1 MVDKHEDFG
10 ETSREINRRYILG
23 SGKEVD
29 EETQQ
34 VCAKMHILIEN
45 EKHTNFCYVKFF
57 RGKMFD
63 PQGIDATKIGLAEFK
78 RVKENI
84 FNLYFNYLKTKN
96 GESLIRA
103 EREYIHV

>member
-10 ETSREINRRYILG
+10 EASREINRRYILG
-23 SGKEVD
+23 NGKETKT
-29 EETQQ
+29 ETQQ
-34 VCAKMHILIEN
+34 VCAKMHILVEN
-45 EKHTNFCYVKFF
+45 GKQTNFCYVKFF

-63 PQGIDATKIGLAEFK
+63 PQGIDATKIRISEFK
-78 RVKENI
+78 RVNEKI
-84 FNLYFNYLKTKN
+84 FNLYFDYLKTKN

>member
-1 MVDKHEDFG
+1 MIDKHEDFG
-10 ETSREINRRYILG
+10 EVSKEVNHRYILSNG
-23 SGKEVD
+23 EEAEK
-29 EETQQ
+29 ETQQ
-34 VCAKMHILIEN
+34 ACAKMHILIQN
-45 EKHTNFCYVKFF
+45 KKQTNFCYVKFF

>member
-1 MVDKHEDFG
+1 MIDKHEDFG
-10 ETSREINRRYILG
+10 EVLKEVNHRYILG
-23 SGKEVD
+23 NGEETA

-34 VCAKMHILIEN
+34 VCAKMHILIQDG
-45 EKHTNFCYVKFF
+45 KQTNFCYVKFF

-63 PQGIDATKIGLAEFK
+63 PQGIDATKIRLAEFRK
-78 RVKENI
+78 VNEPI

-96 GESLIRA
+96 GESLVRA

>member
-1 MVDKHEDFG
+1 MIDKHEDFG
-10 ETSREINRRYILG
+10 EVLKKVNHRYILG
-23 SGKEVD
+23 NGEETA

-34 VCAKMHILIEN
+34 VCAKMHILVQDG
-45 EKHTNFCYVKFF
+45 KQTNFCYVKFF

-63 PQGIDATKIGLAEFK
+63 PQGIAATKTRLAEFRK
-78 RVKENI
+78 VNETI

>member
-10 ETSREINRRYILG
+10 EASKEINRRYILG
-23 SGKEVD
+23 SGKEVS
-29 EETQQ
+29 EETTQ
-34 VCAKMHILIEN
+34 VCAKMHILIQN
-45 EKHTNFCYVKFF
+45 GQHTNFCYVKFF

-63 PQGIDATKIGLAEFK
+63 PQGIDATKIRLAEFK
-78 RVKENI
+78 KVKENI

>member
-1 MVDKHEDFG
+1 MIDKHEDFG
-10 ETSREINRRYILG
+10 EVLKEVNHRYILG
-23 SGKEVD
+23 NGEETA

-34 VCAKMHILIEN
+34 VCAKMHILIQN
-45 EKHTNFCYVKFF
+45 GKQTNFCYGKFF

-63 PQGIDATKIGLAEFK
+63 PQGIDATKVRLAEFRK
-78 RVKENI
+78 VNEPI

-96 GESLIRA
+96 GESLVRA